1 MGANSDLEVIK
12 RDASVEPFSLE
23 KIQRVVRAAGLD
35 DKQTKQLT
43 GEIILWQSRIAG
55 KKISSKEIRDEVQ
68 RLMERIDPA
77 SANFYRWY
85 QKTKK

>member
-1 MGANSDLEVIK
+1 MRAHADLVVIK

-43 GEIILWQSRIAG
+43 EEIKSWRSHIPA
-55 KKISSKEIRDEVQ
+55 KKISSREIRDEVQ
-68 RLMERIDPA
+68 RSLDRIDPT
-77 SANFYRWY
+77 SANLYRWY